1 MKALYSFLFFFSSS
15 YSLYSK
21 TPQGSVSQTE
31 VFIWGSIFF
40 SISLGSLLLVVHL
53 FPKRNSYRSNVETE
67 FSYEESLPPEIN
79 STSEEIKIE
88 SSKNIDSN
96 TTTFSSVTSIDT
108 IPQTPDIN
116 NQQSQTNNSS
126 SSTITSNT
134 SYNDSSSKDNKVC
147 TTVNFDIVYKMKL
160 LDVENICREF
170 IEKLNETTK
179 VRSISLYF
187 LKNDT
192 FVRYI
197 EKRLNNIYDY
207 DKNNEKS
214 DLSED
219 IIKYLIKKLG
229 AFSSTQSDAVLPL
242 IYGNQIF
249 GAIKFNFFN
258 PIQNNDINLIWK
270 EIKLF
275 SSFFHETYF
284 SNQNLE
290 EEESE
295 EIQPESFQENLIK
308 DFNNNSSNTLFL
320 IKVFNIK
327 NISNFSNLLSL
338 KLQKLIK
345 KKIEIFRINDDTYSF
360 IIDSN
365 SIELLENNIG
375 MFLGELINE
384 DTSLEICIGSSK
396 RLDTIKSHDEWFKT
410 ALSSLKIAVS
420 KGNNKFHFIK

>member
-1 MKALYSFLFFFSSS
+1 MKALYLFLFFFSNT
-15 YSLYSK
+15 YSVYSK

-53 FPKRNSYRSNVETE
+53 FPKRSSYKSNIETE
-67 FSYEESLPPEIN
+67 FSFEESSSPKIN
-79 STSEEIKIE
+79 LTSEETKTE
-88 SSKNIDSN
+88 SSKNIDSD

-108 IPQTPDIN
+108 IPRTPDIN
-116 NQQSQTNNSS
+116 QQSVSVNISNSTATN
-126 SSTITSNT
+126 SNIP
-134 SYNDSSSKDNKVC
+134 SKISDTKDDKVC

-170 IEKLNETTK
+170 LEKLNETTK

-187 LKNDT
+187 VKNDK

-207 DKNNEKS
+207 DKNNEKA
-214 DLSED
+214 DLSLD
-219 IIKYLIKKLG
+219 IIRYLIKKLG

-242 IYGNQIF
+242 VYGNQIF
-249 GAIKFNFFN
+249 GAIKFNFIN
-258 PIQNNDINLIWK
+258 PIQNNDISIIWK

-275 SSFFHETYF
+275 SSFFYETYF
-284 SNQNLE
+284 SNQNVE
-290 EEESE
+290 EEEND
-295 EIQPESFQENLIK
+295 EIQSESFQENLIK
-308 DFNNNSSNTLFL
+308 YFNSKTLSTLCL

-327 NISNFSNLLSL
+327 NIDHFSNLLSS

-345 KKIEIFRINDDTYSF
+345 KKIEIFKINDDTYSF
-360 IIDSN
+360 IIDSI

-384 DTSLEICIGSSK
+384 DASLELCIGTSK
-396 RLDTIKSHDEWFKT
+396 HLDTIKSHDEWYKT

-420 KGNNKFHFIK
+420 KGSNKFHFIK

>member
-1 MKALYSFLFFFSSS
+1 MKALYLFLFFFSSS
-15 YSLYSK
+15 YSVYSK

-40 SISLGSLLLVVHL
+40 SISLGSLLLIVHL
-53 FPKRNSYRSNVETE
+53 FPKKSIYKSNVETE
-67 FSYEESLPPEIN
+67 FSFEEISSHEIKP
-79 STSEEIKIE
+79 TSEESKIE
-88 SSKNIDSN
+88 NPKNIDSD

-108 IPQTPDIN
+108 MPPIPVIN
-116 NQQSQTNNSS
+116 IQPTSPNISHSSVTN
-126 SSTITSNT
+126 SNIP
-134 SYNDSSSKDNKVC
+134 SKISDSKEDKVC
-147 TTVNFDIVYKMKL
+147 TTVNFEIVYKMKL

-170 IEKLNETTK
+170 MENLNETTK
-179 VRSISLYF
+179 VRSISIYF
-187 LKNDT
+187 IKNDK
-192 FVRYI
+192 FIRYI

-207 DKNNEKS
+207 DKNNEKA

-242 IYGNQIF
+242 VYGNQIF

-258 PIQNNDINLIWK
+258 PIQNNDINIIWK
-270 EIKLF
+270 DIKLF

-290 EEESE
+290 EEENLDIPS
-295 EIQPESFQENLIK
+295 ESFQENLIK
-308 DFNNNSSNTLFL
+308 YFNNSTLNTLCL
-320 IKVFNIK
+320 LKVFNIK
-327 NISNFSNLLSL
+327 NIDNFSNLLSS

-345 KKIEIFRINDDTYSF
+345 KKIEIFKINDDTYSF
-360 IIDSN
+360 IIDSI

-384 DTSLEICIGSSK
+384 DTSLELCIGTSK
-396 RLDTIKSHDEWFKT
+396 QLDTIKSHDEWYKT

-420 KGNNKFHFIK
+420 KGTNKFHFIK